1 MKNKNEFLEY
11 VNLYHIKNFIVFPK
25 TSEKLYKWLRVIYI
39 AAFIY
44 QLAVNVIL
52 LLGMNLAKQPLEDK
66 LINNTIVATV
76 LLTVGFILMFFKL
89 GIFSFVLNAVSVVFE
104 MTLMIPGLILT
115 SGAVDISGAFYWQ
128 YAIPMTIILVLS
140 LWMGIIATREWHVIR
155 RDTQLLQNA
164 LYEKFGEE
172 FDSVT
177 PKQIKEF
184 INTYDPYKAKKES
197 D

>member
-115 SGAVDISGAFYWQ
+115 SGAVDINGAFYWQ